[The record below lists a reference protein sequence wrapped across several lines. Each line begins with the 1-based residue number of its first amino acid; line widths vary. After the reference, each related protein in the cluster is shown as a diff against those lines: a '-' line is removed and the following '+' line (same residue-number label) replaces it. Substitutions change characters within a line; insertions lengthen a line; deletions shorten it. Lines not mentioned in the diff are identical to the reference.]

1 MTGFPGLGLLRAL
14 RPTPAA
20 SADDGPSRRPAGC
33 WPVMGP
39 PGWFPRS
46 LLTVRRMRR
55 PAMPLRPRHAY
66 AADIQRGLRGSD
78 LFPPQE
84 FPAQLL
90 RVRVA
95 AQPRSTRFELEGGL
109 RSLQTLVS
117 HVHLFVSLAGPGP
130 SGSAGPSR
138 RCQGCSRL
146 LLRLQGQAALSFNRA
161 AATSRRRCPFITA
174 RSNSA
179 SWRTRSPSQCPGTAR
194 SAASGGRSLI
204 ITSGVT

>member
-1 MTGFPGLGLLRAL
+1 
-14 RPTPAA
+14 
-20 SADDGPSRRPAGC
+20 
-33 WPVMGP
+33 
-39 PGWFPRS
+39 
-46 LLTVRRMRR
+46 
-55 PAMPLRPRHAY
+55 MPLRPRHAY
-66 AADIQRGLRGSD
+66 AADIQRGLRGGD

-95 AQPRSTRFELEGGL
+95 TQPRSTRFELEGGL

-130 SGSAGPSR
+130 SGSADPSR
-138 RCQGCSRL
+138 RCQGCSHL
-146 LLRLQGQAALSFNRA
+146 LLRLQGQAALSFNRG

-174 RSNSA
+174 RSYSA

-194 SAASGGRSLI
+194 SLASAGRSLI